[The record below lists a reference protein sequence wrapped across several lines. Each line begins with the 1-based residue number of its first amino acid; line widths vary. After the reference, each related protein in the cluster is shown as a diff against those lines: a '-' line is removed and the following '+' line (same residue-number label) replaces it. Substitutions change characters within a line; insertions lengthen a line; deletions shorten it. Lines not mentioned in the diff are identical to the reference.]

1 MYCYDYQELLI
12 YDIMGT
18 IYLYNIFFTKIL
30 SYYFIEIDF
39 LNWPKLEPHK
49 KIIFKKLLI

>member
-12 YDIMGT
+12 YDIIGT

-49 KIIFKKLLI
+49 NIIFEKLLI